1 MHADSQF
8 LKSMPSHESRASD
21 KRTEKNWR
29 YDKIKPT
36 LKTDSLAT
44 RVKQKQWRVIGMSAA
59 KQRIAIVG
67 SAILLLNGCANQSG
81 GQARSGTSTSDY
93 VSEPRPSTTMPWGNN
108 LGAPPMLP
116 APTLIGR

>member
-1 MHADSQF
+1 
-8 LKSMPSHESRASD
+8 
-21 KRTEKNWR
+21 
-29 YDKIKPT
+29 
-36 LKTDSLAT
+36 
-44 RVKQKQWRVIGMSAA
+44 MSAA

-81 GQARSGTSTSDY
+81 GQARSGPSTSDY

-116 APTLIGR
+116 APSLTGR